1 MTQLGTREKLAILA
15 DAAKYDAS
23 CASSGTTRRDSRG
36 GKGVGSAAPGMG
48 ICHAYAP
55 DGRCISLL
63 KILLTNSCIFDC
75 AYCINRKSSN
85 VRRARFTAAEV
96 VDLTLAF
103 YKRNYI
109 EGLFLS
115 SGIIRSPNYT
125 MEQIVEVARSLREDH
140 DFRGY
145 IHLKTIPD
153 ADPELVQQAGVHADR
168 VSINVELP
176 SASGLTRL
184 APEKSAGRI
193 AGAMGDMKASI
204 IEADDAATRFRS
216 APRFAPAG
224 QSTQMIVGADAS
236 SDADIV
242 GRSSQLYGRFSL
254 RRVYYSAFSPIP
266 DASAVLPLKRPPL
279 MREHRIYQ
287 ADWLMRFYGFAP
299 QEVQSATDAQG
310 MLPLDIDPKLA
321 WALKFRETFPVDVN
335 RAPREMLLRVPGL
348 GTKAVDR
355 ILASRRWRTLR
366 LDDVARLTRSIV
378 KVRPFVIAADWRP
391 TALGDRADLRP
402 LVAPR
407 VEQLE
412 LFAS

>member
-1 MTQLGTREKLAILA
+1 
-15 DAAKYDAS
+15 
-23 CASSGTTRRDSRG
+23 
-36 GKGVGSAAPGMG
+36 
-48 ICHAYAP
+48 
-55 DGRCISLL
+55 
-63 KILLTNSCIFDC
+63 
-75 AYCINRKSSN
+75 
-85 VRRARFTAAEV
+85 
-96 VDLTLAF
+96 
-103 YKRNYI
+103 
-109 EGLFLS
+109 
-115 SGIIRSPNYT
+115 
-125 MEQIVEVARSLREDH
+125 
-140 DFRGY
+140 
-145 IHLKTIPD
+145 
-153 ADPELVQQAGVHADR
+153 
-168 VSINVELP
+168 
-176 SASGLTRL
+176 
-184 APEKSAGRI
+184 
-193 AGAMGDMKASI
+193 
-204 IEADDAATRFRS
+204 
-216 APRFAPAG
+216 
-224 QSTQMIVGADAS
+224 
-236 SDADIV
+236 
-242 GRSSQLYGRFSL
+242 
-254 RRVYYSAFSPIP
+254 
-266 DASAVLPLKRPPL
+266 